1 MPISLKNIG
10 GLQSIVSYSPA
21 TGSSPAPWTNTKSL
35 DFDGSD
41 AFNPDIPTA
50 DFQTILRDNH
60 SISFWVKHS
69 WLQTCDFLG
78 LIDNGNALAPAIR
91 LNFVYYMPGL
101 TFLQF
106 SSKLGGGNSAS
117 AFLMNHASTSDADSW
132 VHFCYSQT
140 KAATAATVGSYVLY
154 INGTAA
160 YTGATSAG
168 ATQEATIATDNKGFY
183 FGATNNSGI
192 ATQANCV
199 SKIDEIA
206 YFNADLS
213 PESVA
218 AIYNLGVAKDI
229 RSDYTS
235 GSNDYDQ
242 SSALVRY
249 YRLED
254 DTTDAQG
261 NNDGVL
267 VGDPTYS
274 TETPS

>member
-1 MPISLKNIG
+1 MPVSLKNIG
-10 GLQSIVSYSPA
+10 GLQSIVSYSA
-21 TGSSPAPWTNTKSL
+21 GTAGSPAPWSNTKSL

-50 DFQTILRDNH
+50 EMQTILRDDH

-69 WLQTCDFLG
+69 WIQSCTWLG
-78 LIDNGNALAPAIR
+78 LTDNSSAVAAGIR
-91 LNFVYYMPGL
+91 LNFLYYMPGL

-106 SSKLGGGNSAS
+106 TSKLGGGNSAGM
-117 AFLMNHASTSDADSW
+117 LLINHTSTIDADSW

-140 KAATAATVGSYVLY
+140 KAATASTVGSYVLY

-160 YTGATSAG
+160 YTGGTTSAG
-168 ATQEATIATDNKGFY
+168 AQESTLVSDNKGFY
-183 FGATNNSGI
+183 FGAMNYNGSSV
-192 ATQANCV
+192 TQNCV

-206 YFNADLS
+206 YFNASLS
-213 PESVA
+213 SGSVA
-218 AIYNLGVAKDI
+218 AIYNLGIAKDI

-242 SSALVRY
+242 SSALVHY

-254 DTTDAQG
+254 DTTDSQG
-261 NNDGVL
+261 GNDGVL
-267 VGDPTYS
+267 VGNPTYS

>member
-1 MPISLKNIG
+1 MSISLKNIG
-10 GLQSIVSYSPA
+10 GRQSIVSYSA
-21 TGSSPAPWTNTKSL
+21 GTAGSPAPWSNTKSL

-50 DFQTILRDNH
+50 DLQTILRDSH

-69 WLQTCDFLG
+69 WLQTADFIG

-91 LNFVYYMPGL
+91 LNYVNYLPTLKF
-101 TFLQF
+101 FQF
-106 SSKLGGGNSAS
+106 SLKLGGANSGS
-117 AFLMNHASTSDADSW
+117 LFVMNPAFDDDPDAW
-132 VHFCYSQT
+132 VHFCIVIT
-140 KAATAATVGSYVLY
+140 KAATAATTGSYVVYANNVVL
-154 INGTAA
+154 GTASIT
-160 YTGATSAG
+160 TGAQQA
-168 ATQEATIATDNKGFY
+168 ATIVTANKGHY
-183 FGATNNSGI
+183 FGALNNSGT
-192 ATQANCV
+192 ATQAN
-199 SKIDEIA
+199 IIGQMDEIA
-206 YFNADLS
+206 YFNEALS
-213 PESVA
+213 QTSVA
-218 AIYNLGVAKDI
+218 AIYNSGVAKDI